1 MKDSDFQQL
10 LASVREAGRIKRGK
24 QKPARN
30 FEVHVATGTVVE
42 GKIVVEG
49 LSLPE
54 GTLVTVLT
62 RDSEPTVRLSAQE
75 EAELLDALD
84 EADREEGSPVEELLE
99 RLRRHG

>member
-1 MKDSDFQQL
+1 MQ
-10 LASVREAGRIKRGK
+10 
-24 QKPARN
+24 
-30 FEVHVATGTVVE
+30 VATGTVVE

-62 RDSEPTVRLSAQE
+62 RDNEPTVRLLPEE

-84 EADREEGSPVEELLE
+84 EADREEGISAEELFE
-99 RLRRHG
+99 RLRRVKGKYLEVVAFWHASRGTGPSV